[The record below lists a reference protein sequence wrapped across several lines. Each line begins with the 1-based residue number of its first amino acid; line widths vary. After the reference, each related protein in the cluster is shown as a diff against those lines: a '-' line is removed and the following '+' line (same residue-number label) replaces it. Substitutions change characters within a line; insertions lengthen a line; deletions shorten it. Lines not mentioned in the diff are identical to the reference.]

1 MESMRFTRDIT
12 NIIKKILIEDETLI
26 KELNK
31 YELKPINSKGCAK
44 KKKKKKK
51 KNKKT
56 KRR

>member
-44 KKKKKKK
+44 KKKKK
-51 KNKKT
+51 NKKT